1 MSVCA
6 EIVVL
11 FSEPRCECLL
21 VSMPD
26 FEPVDGPD
34 LEWWVSPS
42 GELEYKPSARNA
54 PLLGESSLEG
64 RLWIGSP
71 GRWWIPEDADNGG
84 NPGRY
89 AEIIRSL
96 MNIPGVQY
104 VWYGRIKDDLGCKD
118 LPAVTEEWLSA
129 FFSVA
134 TQ

>member
-26 FEPVDGPD
+26 FAPVDGPD

-71 GRWWIPEDADNGG
+71 GRWWIPGDADYGG
-84 NPGRY
+84 NPSRY
-89 AEIIRSL
+89 AEIIRSF
-96 MNIPGVQY
+96 MKMPDVQY
-104 VWYGRIKDDLGCKD
+104 VWYGRIKDDLGCNN